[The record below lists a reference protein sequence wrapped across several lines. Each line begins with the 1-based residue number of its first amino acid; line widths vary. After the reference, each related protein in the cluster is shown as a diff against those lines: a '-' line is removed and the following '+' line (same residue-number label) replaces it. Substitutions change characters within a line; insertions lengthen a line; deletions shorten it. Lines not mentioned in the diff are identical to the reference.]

1 MAQGALPFKY
11 ELQRQAGGMT
21 ALAGLPVYLD
31 LAHVMGVSRSVKKHL
46 SVRASSRGWADAQV
60 VTSLVLLNLAG
71 GDCVDDLDIL
81 EADEGFCRILRRTYM
96 QGMPRKARRA
106 LERRWVKEGR
116 RSVPS
121 PSSVFRYLSAFHDSE
136 QDSLRQPGKAFI
148 PTANRH
154 LRGFAKVNRDF
165 LAFVQKN
172 NPEDTATLDTDAT
185 LVETNKLD
193 AFFCYKSFKAYQPI
207 NTWWFEQAMVVHT
220 EFRDGN
226 VPAGYEQ
233 LRVFKEALSLLP
245 EDIKTVRMRSDTAG
259 YQHDL
264 MKYCEMGENERFG
277 RIEFAIGC
285 DVTPEFKRAVAE
297 VPESQWQPF
306 TKKIKGREVDT
317 GKQWAEVCFVPN
329 AIGHSKKG
337 PAYRYLAT
345 REVLE
350 EQLTLA
356 GLEQDKQYPFPTM
369 PMKESKYK
377 VFGVVTN
384 MDWDGNELIRW
395 LYQRCGKSEEAH
407 SVMKDEL
414 AGGKLPS
421 NDFGEN
427 AAWWWIMI
435 LALNLNAAMKRLVL
449 GQSWV
454 PKRMKA
460 IRFAL
465 INLAAQVVDS
475 SRYLLVRLS
484 KGYRCLKWLLDIRA
498 KIAMLSP
505 VPSV

>member
-11 ELQRQAGGMT
+11 EEQRQGGGMT
-21 ALAGLPVYLD
+21 ALAGLPAYLD
-31 LAHVMGVSRSVKKHL
+31 LAHVLGLSKSVEQHL
-46 SVRASSRGWADAQV
+46 AVRAGRGWTDAQM
-60 VTSLVLLNLAG
+60 VTSLILLNLAG

-81 EADEGFCRILRRTYM
+81 EADEGFCRVLRSTYM
-96 QGMPRKARRA
+96 QGMSRQARRA
-106 LERRWVKEGR
+106 LERRWVKDGR

-136 QDSLRQPGKAFI
+136 QDKHRQLGKAFI
-148 PTANRH
+148 PVANEH
-154 LRGFAKVNRDF
+154 LGGFAKVNRDI
-165 LAFVQKN
+165 LVFVQKN
-172 NPEDTATLDTDAT
+172 NPQDTATLDTDAT
-185 LVETNKLD
+185 LLETNKLD

-245 EDIKTVRMRSDTAG
+245 EGIKTVRMRSDTAG
-259 YQHDL
+259 YQHNL
-264 MKYCEMGENERFG
+264 LKYCEVGENKRFG
-277 RIEFAIGC
+277 RIEFAVGC
-285 DVTPEFKRAVAE
+285 DVTPAFKKAVAE
-297 VPESQWQPF
+297 VSESQWQPV
-306 TKKIKGREVDT
+306 TKKVKGQDKDT

-329 AIGHSKKG
+329 AIGHSKNG
-337 PAYRYLAT
+337 PEYRYLAT
-345 REVLE
+345 REAIQ

-356 GLEQDKQYPFPTM
+356 GMEDNEQYPFPTM
-369 PMKESKYK
+369 PMKENKYK
-377 VFGVVTN
+377 VFGIVTN
-384 MDWDGNELIRW
+384 MDREGNELIRW

-407 SVMKDEL
+407 SVMKQDL

-421 NDFGEN
+421 GDFGEN
-427 AAWWWIMI
+427 AAWWWIMM

-454 PKRMKA
+454 AKRMKA
-460 IRFAL
+460 IRFSL
-465 INLAAQVVDS
+465 INLAAQVVDT

-484 KGYRCLKWLLDIRA
+484 KGHRSLKWLLDIRA

-505 VPSV
+505 VLVV